1 MSEGTSKRR
10 PPGSRTIIAV
20 SRFGGLPSPSEK
32 LSMRW
37 VDVDLESRSMKI
49 AEKGRNAMR
58 RDVKLQAGI
67 CEAASACG
75 RVHEITGMN

>member
-1 MSEGTSKRR
+1 
-10 PPGSRTIIAV
+10 
-20 SRFGGLPSPSEK
+20 
-32 LSMRW
+32 MRW